1 VITFGASTSRK
12 TRAAYSSWAKQNC
25 ICAPSDNWDD
35 LGQISPPGR
44 GITTTDNEGFGLN
57 SDFSPGSRFTD
68 NFGGTSSATPTVAGA
83 CALVLSAN
91 SALTALEV
99 RQFLQ
104 QTADKDLSLMTDT
117 PVNER
122 GGFNNDGFSL
132 WFGHGKVTAFHAVQA
147 AAARVEMERLVDIRE
162 DTPLD
167 IPDVG
172 TPVLS
177 SIKVNEDGRITE
189 FRVQVNSSHT
199 FIGDL
204 RVDLITPDGTGVV
217 LHNDTGGSAND
228 LVRTYSV
235 QDIPAL
241 RPLLNR
247 SIRGTWQLR
256 VRDTFRL
263 DVGRLNGW
271 RIAARVA
278 G

>member
-1 VITFGASTSRK
+1 M
-12 TRAAYSSWAKQNC
+12 
-25 ICAPSDNWDD
+25 
-35 LGQISPPGR
+35 
-44 GITTTDNEGFGLN
+44 DNEGFGLN

-68 NFGGTSSATPTVAGA
+68 NFGGTSSATPTVAGV
-83 CALVLSAN
+83 CAPVLSAN

-104 QTADKDLSLMTDT
+104 QTANKDLSLMTDT
-117 PVNER
+117 PANEG

-132 WFGHGKVTAFHAVQA
+132 WFGHGKVNAFHAVQA

-189 FRVQVNSSHT
+189 FRVQVNISHT

-204 RVDLITPDGTGVV
+204 RVDLITPDDTGVV
-217 LHNDTGGSAND
+217 LHNNTGGSAND

-241 RPLLNR
+241 RRLLNR
-247 SIRGTWQLR
+247 FHP
-256 VRDTFRL
+256 RDL
-263 DVGRLNGW
+263 
-271 RIAARVA
+271 AASRE
-278 G
+278 GHLST